1 MFVGPCGVVPMQA
14 GDLLLH
20 DELAAKVVMA
30 AE

>member
-1 MFVGPCGVVPMQA
+1 MQA

-30 AE
+30 AEKVEVILAC